1 MKTRPTGPIDSDEDG
16 NVVPVPSAESDL
28 AQLIQLL
35 EYGRR
40 RGFRVGPT
48 VKIGALVVQ
57 VQDLRQNES
66 QRSDEFEPQMGAW
79 EAFGYTENAKGEA
92 E

>member
-1 MKTRPTGPIDSDEDG
+1 MKTTPRGPIDSDEDG
-16 NVVPVPSAESDL
+16 NIVPVPPAESDL

-40 RGFRVGPT
+40 RGFRIGPT
-48 VKIGALVVQ
+48 VRVGALVVQ

-66 QRSDEFEPQMGAW
+66 QLGDELEPQMGAW